1 MLLLFSSLYYI
12 NLKLM
17 SQNSVNIFSNA
28 LYSLRPFE
36 KICLYSF
43 DVRRN
48 RRVYEE
54 FYNRDGDF
62 VFFRSNSTHNGEFVE
77 DNEQIGRIL
86 YGVPMIIKIVKVY
99 SSGATRTLFDYRD
112 QQRRINTPRPRRTN

>member
-1 MLLLFSSLYYI
+1 MSGNSI
-12 NLKLM
+12 NILE
-17 SQNSVNIFSNA
+17 NA

-36 KICLYSF
+36 RICLYSF

-62 VFFRSNSTHNGEFVE
+62 VYFTSNSTHNGEFVE

-99 SSGATRTLFDYRD
+99 SSGTRRTLFDHRD
-112 QQRRINTPRPRRTN
+112 QQRRIPATPRRRQN